1 MILKSISKSR
11 LVLDTVLMKLFR
23 RKRKSIALVRV
34 VFFVVF
40 FYFFT
45 MTGTAETS
53 EHWVGVCGGGVEADI
68 YFKLIRGHAIPEMLN
83 I

>member
-34 VFFVVF
+34 GCFVFVFLFFF
-40 FYFFT
+40 FYFFFFYNDW
-45 MTGTAETS
+45 
-53 EHWVGVCGGGVEADI
+53 HGGN
-68 YFKLIRGHAIPEMLN
+68 K
-83 I
+83 